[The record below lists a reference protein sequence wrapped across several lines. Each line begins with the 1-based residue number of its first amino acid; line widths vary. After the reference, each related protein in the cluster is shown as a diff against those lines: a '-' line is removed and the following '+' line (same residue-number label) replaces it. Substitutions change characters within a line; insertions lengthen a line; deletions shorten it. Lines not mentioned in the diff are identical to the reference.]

1 MYNLLLGTED
11 EVPLFFSLIEVME
24 RVQIWSDS
32 VVGNALKDDI
42 KSLHNINL
50 TSKIAETQQ
59 TSIFQIPKHNRI
71 WTHCAKNTVG

>member
-59 TSIFQIPKHNRI
+59 TSIMNS
-71 WTHCAKNTVG
+71 

>member
-59 TSIFQIPKHNRI
+59 TSIFQIPS
-71 WTHCAKNTVG
+71 